1 MDLCFLIV
9 VCFCVLRIASWSNV
23 KAAWKSKLKK
33 SRQSHIFMTGIVVSG
48 YDAVVF
54 KSNQV
59 HSLFKN
65 YVFRTPC
72 FMAILV

>member
-1 MDLCFLIV
+1 M
-9 VCFCVLRIASWSNV
+9 

-72 FMAILV
+72 FMVILV